1 MKSKE
6 SHCRIEIEDMDFF
19 VPDDNSYVSYKVY
32 QDDKLLVYSVVT
44 VTEEADPE
52 LCAEKRI
59 KENMIQILSLPH
71 ADTLPEPLKRIVNAQ
86 FASTSGM
93 LFLENDEDFHED
105 WTEDE
110 LRKLS
115 AQIDQYGLKLYIEMP
130 ADPKDAF
137 EIEKGEPVIT
147 VYCGLAEKF
156 NFI

>member
-1 MKSKE
+1 
-6 SHCRIEIEDMDFF
+6 
-19 VPDDNSYVSYKVY
+19 
-32 QDDKLLVYSVVT
+32 
-44 VTEEADPE
+44 
-52 LCAEKRI
+52 
-59 KENMIQILSLPH
+59 
-71 ADTLPEPLKRIVNAQ
+71 
-86 FASTSGM
+86 M

-147 VYCGLAEKF
+147 VILRTGRK
-156 NFI
+156 I